1 MRPDDVRHL
10 LWHHPF
16 EPFRIIMLD
25 GTTYDIRDP
34 DLVLL
39 ERSVLKIGFPASK
52 VQLPLT
58 HREVVVALLHIT
70 RLEPIE

>member
-1 MRPDDVRHL
+1 MRPDDVRQL
-10 LWHHPF
+10 LWQQPF
-16 EPFRIIMLD
+16 EPFRIVMLD

-39 ERSVLKIGFPASK
+39 ERSVLKLGFPASK
-52 VQLPLT
+52 VSLPLT

-70 RLEPIE
+70 RLEPIA

>member
-10 LWHHPF
+10 LWQQPF
-16 EPFRIIMLD
+16 EPFRIILLD

-39 ERSVLKIGFPASK
+39 ERSAVKIGHPASK
-52 VQLPLT
+52 LPLRLS
-58 HREVVVALLHIT
+58 HREV
-70 RLEPIE
+70 RMEPIE